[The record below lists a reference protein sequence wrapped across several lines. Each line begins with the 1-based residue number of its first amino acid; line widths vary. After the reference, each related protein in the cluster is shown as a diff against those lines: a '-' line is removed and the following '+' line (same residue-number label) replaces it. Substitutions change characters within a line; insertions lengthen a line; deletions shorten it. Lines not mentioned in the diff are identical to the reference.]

1 MAWKEP
7 QERFRER
14 YPWFHIALGLL
25 MLGHIV
31 FQIATGEASVGQIG
45 GPITFQQT
53 PVVFGVVLAVEAVL
67 GGGLV
72 ADGGIILLRKQNR
85 SKQ

>member
-7 QERFRER
+7 EVRFRER

-25 MLGHIV
+25 MLSHIV
-31 FQIATGEASVGQIG
+31 FQIGTGQASVGQIG
-45 GPITFQQT
+45 GPITFQQD
-53 PVVFGVVLAVEAVL
+53 PIVFGIVLAVEGLL

-72 ADGGIILLRKQNR
+72 ADGGRILLKRNK
-85 SKQ
+85 KP